1 MEISFTATALIS
13 LYERP
18 SAADDSVKFFHDFT
32 QLQTRK
38 RKKTNFDKGWHLCL
52 SRHKHI
58 DLQLSAQT
66 VKDMGQKRKSG
77 KQ

>member
-38 RKKTNFDKGWHLCL
+38 RKKNFAKGWHLYL

-66 VKDMGQKRKSG
+66 VKDTGQKRKSG

>member
-18 SAADDSVKFFHDFT
+18 CAADDSVKFFHHFT
-32 QLQTRK
+32 QLQPRK
-38 RKKTNFDKGWHLCL
+38 RKKNFDKGWHLCL

-66 VKDMGQKRKSG
+66 VKDTGQKRKSG